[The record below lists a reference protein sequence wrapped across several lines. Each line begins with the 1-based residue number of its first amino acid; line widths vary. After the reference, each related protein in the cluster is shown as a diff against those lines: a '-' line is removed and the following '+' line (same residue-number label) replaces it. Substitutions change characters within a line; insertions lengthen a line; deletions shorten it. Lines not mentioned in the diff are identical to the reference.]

1 MAKSRPMN
9 RSCLRFC
16 TLVFLFSNALAAQ
29 STTFQQ
35 AVAQGW
41 IQLEARSL
49 GGYQG
54 DCLQLVLQNQ
64 HSKTLRVLITP
75 GMVFKS
81 QDTLYQDLILV
92 DQEDFLLSPKQKKI
106 LKINAYCCKMHRGGP
121 DSSKV
126 FTFEGTRSA
135 ELNLVA
141 DYLYRNALSKSNLVQ
156 PAIWAVS
163 DNADLAGIWDPAKR
177 DVSQKLIEF
186 VAKTTNRPVP
196 WYRAQYA
203 PQAPGPQMAK
213 RPMMQIF
220 SEWEFNLG
228 QTDKLSLAIYDQ
240 DGKQV
245 DVVMQNRDY
254 TSGIYTFN
262 FSYKTNKL
270 PNGRYYYFRM
280 HGEKSGLLKE
290 KRIYF

>member
-1 MAKSRPMN
+1 MN
-9 RSCLRFC
+9 LFRLFFC
-16 TLVFLFSNALAAQ
+16 ALILLFSNFSIAQ

-35 AVAQGW
+35 AITQGW
-41 IQLEARSL
+41 IQLDAQGL

-64 HSKTLRVLITP
+64 HTKTLRVQLTP

-92 DQEDFLLSPKQKKI
+92 DQEDFLLSPKQKKV
-106 LKINAYCCKMHRGGP
+106 LKVNAYCCKMHRGGP
-121 DSSKV
+121 DSAKV
-126 FTFEGTRSA
+126 FTFEGTRST

-177 DVSQKLIEF
+177 DISQKLIEF
-186 VAKTTNRPVP
+186 VAKTTNRQVP

-203 PQAPGPQMAK
+203 PQAPGPQMAQ

-220 SEWEFNLG
+220 SEWEFDLT
-228 QTDKLSLAIYDQ
+228 QSDKLSLAIFDQ

-254 TSGIYTFN
+254 TSGIYTFS

-280 HGEKSGLLKE
+280 QGEKSGLLKE